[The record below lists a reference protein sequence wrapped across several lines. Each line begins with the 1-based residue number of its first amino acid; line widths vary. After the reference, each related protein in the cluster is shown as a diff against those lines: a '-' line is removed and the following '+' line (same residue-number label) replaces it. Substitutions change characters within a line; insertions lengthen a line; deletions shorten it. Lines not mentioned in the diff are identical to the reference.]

1 MEKMLPGLMR
11 TAAKEKAEFLRPDL
25 WHSMTVE
32 VRMGTT
38 WDGNLEMF
46 FATLKSKF

>member
-1 MEKMLPGLMR
+1 MR
-11 TAAKEKAEFLRPDL
+11 TAANEKAEFLSPDL
-25 WHSMTVE
+25 WHSMTVD

-46 FATLKSKF
+46 LATLKQKY